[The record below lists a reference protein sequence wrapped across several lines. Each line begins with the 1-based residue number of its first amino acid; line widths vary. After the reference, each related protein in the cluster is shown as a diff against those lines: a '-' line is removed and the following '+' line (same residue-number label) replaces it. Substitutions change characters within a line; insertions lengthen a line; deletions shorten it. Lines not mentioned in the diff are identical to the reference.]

1 MPGPRQRLRALC
13 RNQGNR
19 SHSVLSWPWFC
30 TVFLRYDRTT
40 PSRRRIDEMVD
51 SPSQKYLLIS
61 WELPVTVKRAWM
73 SLIQREQEMINPT
86 LSDWIR
92 KRIWK
97 CIYLRLSTREWIL
110 FLETVRRRLQWLL
123 HFISKT
129 QAAFFYLFF
138 SPYML
143 YKVKRKSFFFPFD
156 CLSYI
161 HLQITVCASEKRKK
175 KDILTCL

>member
-13 RNQGNR
+13 RNHGNR

-40 PSRRRIDEMVD
+40 PSRRRIDVMVD

-73 SLIQREQEMINPT
+73 SRYPTWTKMINPN
-86 LSDWIR
+86 SSGDWIR

-97 CIYLRLSTREWIL
+97 CIYMRLSTREWIL

-123 HFISKT
+123 HFIIKI
-129 QAAFFYLFF
+129 QAAFFDLFF

-143 YKVKRKSFFFPFD
+143 YKVKRKSPFFP
-156 CLSYI
+156 
-161 HLQITVCASEKRKK
+161 HLIVFPIFICRSLFAQVRKK
-175 KDILTCL
+175 SKDIR